1 VLCGHRVVEGVW
13 RLWLCGGAARRS
25 CPLVSPGE
33 GGAAL
38 LFGRV
43 IDTSWVLRPRGAR
56 PWHCGWRWFPSP
68 SVRLP

>member
-1 VLCGHRVVEGVW
+1 VVALRAVRALSSHR
-13 RLWLCGGAARRS
+13 ARS
-25 CPLVSPGE
+25 